1 MEMNWI
7 PVTEKL
13 PEKYCKDGILYNHQV
28 VIATLKNGCV
38 LEMWWGGAN
47 EKFFRLEGMKKE
59 ELAENP
65 VVAWMPMPRP
75 FKIYSL
81 GYWDAQDGKGYREH
95 VLTEK
100 DFETFGVCIYM
111 GQHYVESEMDEY
123 EEEE

>member
-7 PVTEKL
+7 PVTDKL

-100 DFETFGVCIYM
+100 DFETFGACIYM